1 MSGCTL
7 YYAPGACSRVSLIAL
22 EEIGLP
28 FEARIVRFMA
38 GEHRSPAY
46 LAHNPK
52 GKVPLLLDDGE
63 PLTETVAI
71 LVYLDGRYPQA
82 RLLPRSADALSR
94 AHVLEQLVWCASGLH
109 PIITRIRLPQMFC
122 DHADGRERLRE
133 LAKQAMAPN
142 FAIIEQRLERGGW
155 ALGEWSML
163 DAYYYWVWYR
173 TCVGSDFDAR
183 PYPHYAAHAQRV
195 EQRPSVQ
202 RALAREQAAMAQL
215 SAANLAPG
223 MGDLSVTGV
232 PDG

>member
-1 MSGCTL
+1 VSSYVL
-7 YYAPGACSRVSLIAL
+7 YYSPGACSRVSLIAL
-22 EEIGLP
+22 EEIGTP
-28 FEARIVRFMA
+28 FEPRVLKFMS

-52 GKVPLLLDDGE
+52 GKVPLLLVGSE

-71 LVYLDGRYPQA
+71 LSYLDGRHPEA
-82 RLLPRSADALSR
+82 RLLPRGADALER
-94 AHVLEQLVWCASGLH
+94 ARVLEQLVWCTSGLH

-122 DHADGRERLRE
+122 DHAEGRERLRQ
-133 LAKQAMAPN
+133 LSMQAMAPN
-142 FAIIEQRLERGGW
+142 FAIIERRLAHGGW

-183 PYPHYAAHAQRV
+183 PYPHYAAHARRV

-202 RALAREQAAMAQL
+202 RALGREQAAMAQL
-215 SAANLAPG
+215 AAENLAPK
-223 MGDLSVTGV
+223 MGPLSVGEATTG
-232 PDG
+232 